1 MPIFPIRFEPWLC
14 GCVALHCVCPF
25 IWISISSYTD
35 GFGCRVAVQL
45 RRTSCHGTRSGR
57 SMPVPAPEIHLCASP
72 VLFFTVCCWS
82 HADVL
87 DGGGDE
93 PSLGQ
98 GPPWTLDLA
107 TFPPNAEP
115 SSIPRRGRNHRAS
128 SPLPSAAPRR
138 APDNPR
144 PATLAIPAEDLPPP
158 LFPSSARTR
167 PSSPPSLGFL
177 SS

>member
-1 MPIFPIRFEPWLC
+1 MPTFPIRFEPWLC
-14 GCVALHCVCPF
+14 GCVDLHCVCLF

-45 RRTSCHGTRSGR
+45 RRASCHGTRSGR
-57 SMPVPAPEIHLCASP
+57 SMAVPAPEIHLCASP
-72 VLFFTVCCWS
+72 VLFLTVCCWS

-98 GPPWTLDLA
+98 GPPLDLGPRDLPPHRRA
-107 TFPPNAEP
+107 IVHPPQRTKPPRSFPP
-115 SSIPRRGRNHRAS
+115 H
-128 SPLPSAAPRR
+128 SAAPRR

-144 PATLAIPAEDLPPP
+144 PVPLAIPAEDLPPP
-158 LFPSSARTR
+158 PFPSSARTR